1 MESNAV
7 PAGTR
12 WRRSRHS
19 SDQGGDCVEVAAAP
33 SPSPSPSPTVAVRDS
48 KNPVGP
54 RLTLTPA
61 AFSAF
66 LGWVSS
72 AHTA

>member
-19 SDQGGDCVEVAAAP
+19 SDQGGDCVEVAAA
-33 SPSPSPSPTVAVRDS
+33 PSPSPTVAVRDS